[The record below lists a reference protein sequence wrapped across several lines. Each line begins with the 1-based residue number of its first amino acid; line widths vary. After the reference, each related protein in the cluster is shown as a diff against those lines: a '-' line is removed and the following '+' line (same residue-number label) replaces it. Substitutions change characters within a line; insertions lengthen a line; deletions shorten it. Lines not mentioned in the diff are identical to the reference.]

1 MSNLTQKMKY
11 LYIVTYW
18 VPFPSSEYGGT
29 ISLIAESDAEAFEI
43 LSTSDDFD
51 GSYNH
56 RIMERVVNAHKF
68 ALANEE
74 SSRIVDIFI
83 T

>member
-1 MSNLTQKMKY
+1 MKY

-29 ISLIAESDAEAFEI
+29 ISLIAESDTEAFEI
-43 LSTSDDFD
+43 LTTSDDFD
-51 GSYNH
+51 GSYNY
-56 RIMERVVNAHKF
+56 RVMERVVNAHKF
-68 ALANEE
+68 ALATEE
-74 SSRIVDIFI
+74 NSRIVDVFI